1 MATVEYISK
10 GELLRILNELGNHA
24 PESCLPGISLVT
36 KEVFNM
42 GESDIAK
49 KMASELKT
57 ARMDGRREGVADGYK
72 AGYADAIADIIKN
85 MESHFKIEDNP
96 K

>member
-49 KMASELKT
+49 KMASELQT
-57 ARMDGRREGVADGYK
+57 ARMDARKQGVVDGYK
-72 AGYADAIADIIKN
+72 AGYNSALAWMEVRIKN
-85 MESHFKIEDNP
+85 EYK
-96 K
+96 